1 MNYQVDKV
9 NNKLYNGE
17 FLRCL
22 IDSLRAVI
30 FYCNNSGIIIET
42 NEGLQK
48 YLKINKEDIIGVQI
62 RDLIIPEDRHKF
74 DFLFSGIQPHDSYS
88 EINFYDIDNKIIM
101 FGCYSIKIEEYTI
114 IIARYNDPSYF
125 RLQEELVKI
134 NNEVVN
140 IYREIEKKNRQ
151 LEQLNKVLEK
161 QKNEIQIK
169 NAIINNQLKIARR
182 IQEKLIDFNNKTE
195 YNLEFTIKYKPAY
208 DIGGDY
214 FNVIDISDG
223 KVGLFVCDMSGHGI
237 SAALVMVI
245 MKMLFLSQNKN
256 YENPD
261 ILMRELNKQFY
272 ALFGEGFEEIYC
284 TAFYCVIDAGS
295 MSIKYCNAGHPTPVI
310 CSKDGAANEVHG
322 KNLPLGF
329 FKDVEYCSSEM
340 SLGKEDRFILYT
352 DGVDDIILR
361 CNISSVGSRQDLNKY
376 EIYKMLKEKGFE
388 YFSQYEEL
396 KDDATFIIVEVKK
409 DS

>member
-1 MNYQVDKV
+1 MNYHVDER
-9 NNKLYNGE
+9 LCDSS

-30 FYCNNSGIIIET
+30 FYCDSSGLILDA
-42 NEGLQK
+42 NEALQK
-48 YLKINKEDIIGVQI
+48 YLKVKKEEICGMHI
-62 RDLIIPEDRHKF
+62 RDLVIPEDRRKF
-74 DFLFSGIQPHDSYS
+74 DLLFSGIQPQDSYS
-88 EINFYDIDNKIIM
+88 EINFYDPDDDIIM
-101 FGCYSIKIEEYTI
+101 FCCYSIKIEQYTV
-114 IIARYNDPSYF
+114 IIARYNDPAYF

-140 IYREIEKKNRQ
+140 VYREIEKKNRQ
-151 LEQLNKVLEK
+151 LEQLNKILEK

-169 NAIINNQLKIARR
+169 NSIINNQLKIARR
-182 IQEKLIDFNNKTE
+182 IQEKLIDVNNKTI
-195 YNLEFTIKYKPAY
+195 YNLEFSIRYKPAY

-214 FNVIDISDG
+214 FNVIDVCDG

-245 MKMLFLSQNKN
+245 MKMLFLNQNKN

-261 ILMRELNKQFY
+261 ILMSELNKQFY

-284 TAFYCVIDAGS
+284 TAFYCVIDAKN
-295 MSIKYCNAGHPTPVI
+295 MSIKYCNAGHPTPLI
-310 CSKDGAANEVHG
+310 CNNGGGANEVEG

-329 FKDVEYCSSEM
+329 FKDVEYCSNEVN
-340 SLGKEDRFILYT
+340 LGSEDRFILYT
-352 DGVDDIILR
+352 DGMDDVILR
-361 CNISSVGSRQDLNKY
+361 CNISSVGSQQNDNEY
-376 EIYKMLKEKGFE
+376 DIFKMLKEKGFE
-388 YFSQYEEL
+388 HFNHQEEL

-409 DS
+409 E